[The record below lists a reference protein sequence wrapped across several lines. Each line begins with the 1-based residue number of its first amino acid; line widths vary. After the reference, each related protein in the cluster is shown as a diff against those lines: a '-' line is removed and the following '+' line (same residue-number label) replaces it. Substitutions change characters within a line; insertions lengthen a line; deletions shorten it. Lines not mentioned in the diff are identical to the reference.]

1 MPDKPQD
8 QPDKLDKPDKQ
19 ADATQS
25 RMAETV
31 QGFSAA
37 DWRSAQPAK
46 PDILRLTDT
55 QTSPEDKARLV
66 AQLGA
71 AGIKHIELKDKDGS
85 LRQFQ
90 IEMEKSGERTLV
102 HLHCTEQD
110 GRDRIVLRAVQNADG
125 SLQQQTDRKGGKVDY
140 LGTWWDKNM
149 SDRSYIA
156 KADLAKTDITKAETP
171 LVANSNDKQISLQPS
186 TVRQTEAPAPLDK
199 PAAQPATDQVN
210 PLANVDEQERLNHL
224 FDGIASRAGYS
235 RKMTNLSNE
244 AVYFRSGMAIDA
256 DGSPRARHIDPYG
269 QSRTSLRHTDGRA
282 VNAETTHYYVLPM
295 GKYKQ
300 YGVKLGDI
308 AAVRYGDNVQF
319 AVFADVGPKAKLGEG
334 SMALAN
340 ALGIDN
346 NPRTGGT
353 HRPQV
358 EYIVFPRSGDGT
370 PMHNSAHEDLGKH
383 YLGKAYRRLNQQ

>member
-1 MPDKPQD
+1 MTDKPQA
-8 QPDKLDKPDKQ
+8 QEKLD
-19 ADATQS
+19 TNQS

-31 QGFSAA
+31 QVFSAA
-37 DWRSAQPAK
+37 DWRTAQTNRLDVQK
-46 PDILRLTDT
+46 LTDD

-66 AQLGA
+66 AQLCASGV
-71 AGIKHIELKDKDGS
+71 KHIELKDKDGS

-90 IEMEKSGERTLV
+90 IEMEKSGARTLV

-140 LGTWWDKNM
+140 LGTWWEKNM
-149 SDRSYIA
+149 SDRSY
-156 KADLAKTDITKAETP
+156 LAKTELAQAQTP
-171 LVANSNDKQISLQPS
+171 RVVVNDEKQNILQPS
-186 TVRQTEAPAPLDK
+186 TVRQSEATIPPEK
-199 PAAQPATDQVN
+199 PTPQPVSEQVN
-210 PLANVDEQERLNHL
+210 PLANADEQQRLNHL

-269 QSRTSLRHTDGRA
+269 QTKTSLRHTDGRA

-308 AAVRYGDNVQF
+308 AAVRYGDKVQF

-340 ALGIDN
+340 ALGIDS
-346 NPRTGGT
+346 NPRSGGL

-370 PMHNSAHEDLGKH
+370 PMRNSAHEDLGKH